1 MFSSSYLLALI
12 RPSTWELQPEQST
25 FASNSA
31 WSNKDMDP
39 VPPHLQTWTTLSYI
53 TFWISCAANVTVWE
67 LASSMIAIGLSWRG
81 ALLAVSLGHL
91 IIAIVI
97 VLNGTIGV
105 RLRVP
110 FSLINRS
117 SFGFWLSYFSVI
129 SLIIL
134 SMFWFGVQTFIGSEC
149 VYQMLKAIW
158 PSIAHL
164 PNHLPPSAKI
174 TSVELICYFLYW
186 CFQLP
191 FMFVSPHKIRWL
203 FLAKAIVVPPTL
215 LALLIWAAVK
225 VPLNSSL
232 LSQRSALSGS
242 ELSWAWLSALNSSLG
257 FFSTTGVNMPNFTVS
272 IFLTLLYSRD
282 DEGSRDMRRTK
293 ERTETITFIRRAL
306 RSFPSQYAQL
316 IVIPAAITLAS
327 FVGIAVTSAGMTLY
341 GQVLW
346 DPLKLIDQWDNHACA
361 FFASLAFLLST
372 LSANISAN
380 SLSAG
385 NDMTALYPRYI
396 NIRRGQVI
404 CAFLGGWAFC
414 PWKVLASA
422 PGFLSFLSGYTVFI
436 GPITGIMMTDY
447 WLVHRTRVDVP
458 AMYRPHGRYRYTY
471 GVNWRAAAAMLVSV
485 LPTFPGLVHSIDAS
499 VHVGAGTRLFD
510 IAYLLGFTLASTVYF
525 ALSKMF
531 PANETILDRAIV
543 DPEVPRSDGRASGSV
558 EKADLRVD
566 ETSVA

>member
-12 RPSTWELQPEQST
+12 RPSTWKLQPDQST
-25 FASNSA
+25 FPSNTA

-67 LASSMIAIGLSWRG
+67 LASSMIAIGLSWYDF
-81 ALLAVSLGHL
+81 
-91 IIAIVI
+91 
-97 VLNGTIGV
+97 
-105 RLRVP
+105 P
-110 FSLINRS
+110 
-117 SFGFWLSYFSVI
+117 SF
-129 SLIIL
+129 IIL

-203 FLAKAIVVPPTL
+203 FLAKTIVVPPTL
-215 LALLIWAAVK
+215 LALLVWAAVK

-242 ELSWAWLSALNSSLG
+242 ELSWAWLGAVNSSLG
-257 FFSTTGVNMPNFTVS
+257 IFSQQPAS
-272 IFLTLLYSRD
+272 ICRILRYA
-282 DEGSRDMRRTK
+282 K
-293 ERTETITFIRRAL
+293 NERA
-306 RSFPSQYAQL
+306 QYAQL

-346 DPLKLIDQWDNHACA
+346 DPLKLIDRWDNRACA

-380 SLSAG
+380 SL
-385 NDMTALYPRYI
+385 R
-396 NIRRGQVI
+396 QVI
-404 CAFLGGWAFC
+404 CAFLGGWVFC

-436 GPITGIMMTDY
+436 GPITAGFFSIGLYT
-447 WLVHRTRVDVP
+447 RTRVDVP

-471 GVNWRAAAAMLVSV
+471 GGGKSSQRAVLLISV
-485 LPTFPGLVHSIDAS
+485 LPTFPGLIHSINAS
-499 VHVGAGTRLFD
+499 VRAPDKYTEADYVVHPRVDG
-510 IAYLLGFTLASTVYF
+510 LLRTV
-525 ALSKMF
+525 KMF

-543 DPEVPRSDGRASGSV
+543 DLEVPPSDGRASGGV
-558 EKADLRVD
+558 EKGDVRVD

>member
-1 MFSSSYLLALI
+1 MFSSSHIRALV
-12 RPSTWELQPEQST
+12 RPSTWKLQPEQST

-31 WSNKDMDP
+31 WSNNDMDP
-39 VPPHLQTWTTLSYI
+39 VPPHLRTWTTLSYI

-91 IIAIVI
+91 VIAIVI

-110 FSLINRS
+110 FSVINRS

-158 PSIAHL
+158 PSIAQL

-174 TSVELICYFLYW
+174 TSVGMLVCYFLYW
-186 CFQLP
+186 TFQLP
-191 FMFVSPHKIRWL
+191 FMFVSPHKIRLL
-203 FLAKAIVVPPTL
+203 FLAKTIVVPPTL

-225 VPLNSSL
+225 VPLSRSL
-232 LSQRSALSGS
+232 LAQKSTLSGS
-242 ELSWAWLSALNSSLG
+242 ELSWAWLGALNSAIG
-257 FFSTTGVNMPNFTVS
+257 FFSTTGINMPNFTR
-272 IFLTLLYSRD
+272 YA
-282 DEGSRDMRRTK
+282 K
-293 ERTETITFIRRAL
+293 NERA
-306 RSFPSQYAQL
+306 QYAQL
-316 IVIPAAITLAS
+316 IVIPVAFTLAS
-327 FVGIAVTSAGMTLY
+327 FVGIAVTSAGVTLY
-341 GQVLW
+341 GQVIW
-346 DPLKLIDQWDNHACA
+346 DPLKLIDKWDNRACA
-361 FFASLAFLLST
+361 FFASFAFVLST

-422 PGFLSFLSGYTVFI
+422 PGFLSFVSGYTIFI
-436 GPITGIMMTDY
+436 GPITGIMITDY

-471 GVNWRAAAAMLVSV
+471 GVNWRAATAMVV
-485 LPTFPGLVHSIDAS
+485 AVPPTFLGLIHSINPS
-499 VHVGAGTRLFD
+499 VYTGAGTRLFD
-510 IAYLLGFTLASTVYF
+510 IAYVLGFTLASTVYF

-543 DPEVPRSDGRASGSV
+543 DLETPPSDRRASEGV
-558 EKADLRVD
+558 EKTVVRID
-566 ETSVA
+566 ETRVA

>member
-12 RPSTWELQPEQST
+12 RPSTWKLQPDQST
-25 FASNSA
+25 FPSNTA

-110 FSLINRS
+110 FSVINRS

-203 FLAKAIVVPPTL
+203 FLAKTIVVPPTL
-215 LALLIWAAVK
+215 LALLVWAAVK
-225 VPLNSSL
+225 VPLKSSL

-257 FFSTTGVNMPNFTVS
+257 FFSTTGVNMPNFTR
-272 IFLTLLYSRD
+272 YA
-282 DEGSRDMRRTK
+282 K
-293 ERTETITFIRRAL
+293 NERA
-306 RSFPSQYAQL
+306 QYAQL

-346 DPLKLIDQWDNHACA
+346 DPLKLIDRWDNRACA

-404 CAFLGGWAFC
+404 CAFLGGWVFC

-471 GVNWRAAAAMLVSV
+471 GVNWRAATAMLVSV
-485 LPTFPGLVHSIDAS
+485 LPAFPGLVHSINAS
-499 VHVGAGTRLFD
+499 VHVGAGTRPFD

-543 DPEVPRSDGRASGSV
+543 DLEVPPSDGRASGGV
-558 EKADLRVD
+558 EKGDVRVD